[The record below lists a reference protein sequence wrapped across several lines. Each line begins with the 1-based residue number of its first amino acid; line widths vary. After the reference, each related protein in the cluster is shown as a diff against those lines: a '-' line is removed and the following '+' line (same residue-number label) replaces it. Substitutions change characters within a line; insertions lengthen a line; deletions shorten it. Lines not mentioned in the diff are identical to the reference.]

1 MRHAI
6 FAGFVLTCLGG
17 AAGHAE
23 SPWYLSGS
31 VGGYFREGD
40 SGPVTITNHIITAPG
55 TLKESYDPG
64 IIANLA
70 LGYRLPARFRVELEA
85 GYAEYQA
92 ATVNPSSAPFPTLRG
107 QDFNRQSGGQSRRD
121 MGTVN
126 VFYDLPIAGQFVPYV
141 GGGIGGEHGELTR
154 AVFAD
159 ANGNRFDQSGG
170 ESTRGVAVVE
180 GGVTITL
187 SPAFAVVPAY
197 RYLRIFGGGAGFN
210 ASEAAHIVKLG
221 LRYSF

>member
-6 FAGFVLTCLGG
+6 FTGFVLTCLSG
-17 AAGHAE
+17 AAAHAE
-23 SPWYLSGS
+23 GPWYLSGS
-31 VGGYFREGD
+31 VGGYFRESD

-55 TLKESYDPG
+55 TLKDSFDPG

-85 GYAEYQA
+85 GYAEYRTS
-92 ATVNPSSAPFPTLRG
+92 TVNPNSTPFPTLRG
-107 QDFNRQSGGQSRRD
+107 QDFNRQSGGQNSRY
-121 MGTVN
+121 MGTIN
-126 VFYDLPIAGQFVPYV
+126 VFYDLPIAGPFVPYV
-141 GGGIGGEHGELTR
+141 GGGLGGEHGELTR

-159 ANGNRFDQSGG
+159 ANGNRFDEPGG
-170 ESTRGVAVVE
+170 QSTRGVAVIE

-187 SPAFAVVPAY
+187 SPVLAIVPAY
-197 RYLRIFGGGAGFN
+197 RYVRYFGGVVGFN
-210 ASEAAHIVKLG
+210 DSEAAHVVKLG